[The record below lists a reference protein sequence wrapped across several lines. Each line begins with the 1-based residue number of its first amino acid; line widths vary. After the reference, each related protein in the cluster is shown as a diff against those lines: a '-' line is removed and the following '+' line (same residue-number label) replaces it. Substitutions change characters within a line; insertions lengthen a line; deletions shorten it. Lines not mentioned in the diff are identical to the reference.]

1 MVLCTLMQQ
10 QDNGVLLMTK
20 WQEVKL
26 GDICLIIDGDRG
38 KNYPRENE
46 FSRDGYCLFLNTKN
60 VPNIKFDFSECVFI
74 SKDKDA
80 LLRKGKLKFEDI
92 VVTTRG
98 TLANFAYYTRECIY
112 SNIRINSGMVI
123 LRNENQN
130 LYTPYLYHF
139 LMSKNFKQQVSSFAT
154 GSAQPQLPIKDM
166 KNILI
171 SLPPFEVQKEIAGVL
186 SALDDKIELNNK
198 INNNLE
204 QQAQALFK
212 SWFVDFEPFGG
223 VMPEDWKV
231 GKLGDFIEIKRGG
244 SPRPIQEYLAPSGL
258 NWLKISDAT
267 AETSPYILEIKEHIK
282 PEGLNKTVFLKK
294 GSLVLSNSATP
305 GIPKF
310 LDIDTCIHDGWLY
323 FPSSLF
329 SNEYLFLLFNHIRK
343 DLISLGNGSV
353 FTNLKTDILR
363 NFEAI
368 LPTKEVLQ
376 RFDSIVSSIF
386 ISIKHNREEIATLT
400 TLRDALLPKLMSG
413 EIDVSNVDISALTST
428 DKLSFKKD

>member
-1 MVLCTLMQQ
+1 
-10 QDNGVLLMTK
+10 MTK
-20 WQEVKL
+20 WQEVRL
-26 GDICLIIDGDRG
+26 GDVCKLQNGKKRPKEPGKYPVFGGNGILDYTNQFNSNVGVIVGRVGAYCGSVFLSKEKCWVSDNAILGINTSDTDIIYLYYLLKSLNLNAKHIGSGQPLITQDI
-38 KNYPRENE
+38 
-46 FSRDGYCLFLNTKN
+46 LN
-60 VPNIKFDFSECVFI
+60 NIKIF
-74 SKDKDA
+74 
-80 LLRKGKLKFEDI
+80 
-92 VVTTRG
+92 
-98 TLANFAYYTRECIY
+98 
-112 SNIRINSGMVI
+112 
-123 LRNENQN
+123 
-130 LYTPYLYHF
+130 
-139 LMSKNFKQQVSSFAT
+139 
-154 GSAQPQLPIKDM
+154 
-166 KNILI
+166 
-171 SLPPFEVQKEIAGVL
+171 LPPLDVQKKIAGVL
-186 SALDDKIELNNK
+186 GALDDKIELNNR

-223 VMPEDWKV
+223 TMPKDWKV

-244 SPRPIQEYLAPSGL
+244 SPRPIQEYLVPNGL

-323 FPSSLF
+323 FPNSLF

-353 FTNLKTDILR
+353 FTNLKTDILK

-368 LPTKEVLQ
+368 LPTKEVLR
-376 RFDSIVSSIF
+376 RFDSIISSIF
-386 ISIKHNREEIATLT
+386 ISIKYNREEIATLT
-400 TLRDALLPKLMSG
+400 TLRDMLLPKLMSG

-428 DKLSFKKD
+428 DKLSFT

>member
-1 MVLCTLMQQ
+1 M
-10 QDNGVLLMTK
+10 
-20 WQEVKL
+20 
-26 GDICLIIDGDRG
+26 
-38 KNYPRENE
+38 
-46 FSRDGYCLFLNTKN
+46 
-60 VPNIKFDFSECVFI
+60 
-74 SKDKDA
+74 
-80 LLRKGKLKFEDI
+80 
-92 VVTTRG
+92 
-98 TLANFAYYTRECIY
+98 
-112 SNIRINSGMVI
+112 
-123 LRNENQN
+123 
-130 LYTPYLYHF
+130 
-139 LMSKNFKQQVSSFAT
+139 
-154 GSAQPQLPIKDM
+154 
-166 KNILI
+166 
-171 SLPPFEVQKEIAGVL
+171 
-186 SALDDKIELNNK
+186 
-198 INNNLE
+198 
-204 QQAQALFK
+204 
-212 SWFVDFEPFGG
+212 DFEPFGG

-428 DKLSFKKD
+428 DKLSFTEE

>member
-1 MVLCTLMQQ
+1 MYEKRKTMNSWKSIKLSDVCYFSS
-10 QDNGVLLMTK
+10 DK
-20 WQEVKL
+20 IEVSNLSLENYVSTENILPNKSGICRAANL
-26 GDICLIIDGDRG
+26 PNTPLTVAFNFGDILL
-38 KNYPRENE
+38 
-46 FSRDGYCLFLNTKN
+46 S
-60 VPNIKFDFSECVFI
+60 NIRPYFKKI
-74 SKDKDA
+74 W
-80 LLRKGKLKFEDI
+80 
-92 VVTTRG
+92 
-98 TLANFAYYTRECIY
+98 LANFNGGCSNDVLVLKAKESIDTKFLYYILSDNKFFDYDTA
-112 SNIRINSGMVI
+112 NSKGTKMPRGDKAAI
-123 LRNENQN
+123 MNYE
-130 LYTPYLYHF
+130 F
-139 LMSKNFKQQVSSFAT
+139 
-154 GSAQPQLPIKDM
+154 
-166 KNILI
+166 
-171 SLPPFEVQKEIAGVL
+171 SLPPLDVQKKIAGVL
-186 SALDDKIELNNK
+186 GALDDKIELNNR

-223 VMPEDWKV
+223 TMPKDWKV

-244 SPRPIQEYLAPSGL
+244 SPRPIQEYLVPNGL

-323 FPSSLF
+323 FPNSLF

-353 FTNLKTDILR
+353 FTNLKTDILK

-368 LPTKEVLQ
+368 LPTKEVLR
-376 RFDSIVSSIF
+376 RFDSIISSIF
-386 ISIKHNREEIATLT
+386 ISIKYNREEIATLT
-400 TLRDALLPKLMSG
+400 TLRDMLLPKLMSG
-413 EIDVSNVDISALTST
+413 EIDVSNVDIN
-428 DKLSFKKD
+428 KFNIV

>member
-1 MVLCTLMQQ
+1 
-10 QDNGVLLMTK
+10 MTN
-20 WQEVKL
+20 WQEVRL
-26 GDICLIIDGDRG
+26 GDVCIQITDGTHNTVKDCENGDCYLLSCKNIKNGNIEIG
-38 KNYPRENE
+38 KNERKIDRHTLEELRKRTKTAKGDVLLSSVGTIGETAIIKLENPNYE
-46 FSRDGYCLFLNTKN
+46 FQRSVAIFKPNLNFITSEFLYYSLNSRKDILQHSAEGAVQQCLFITPLK
-60 VPNIKFDFSECVFI
+60 DFPI
-74 SKDKDA
+74 S
-80 LLRKGKLKFEDI
+80 
-92 VVTTRG
+92 
-98 TLANFAYYTRECIY
+98 
-112 SNIRINSGMVI
+112 M
-123 LRNENQN
+123 
-130 LYTPYLYHF
+130 P
-139 LMSKNFKQQVSSFAT
+139 
-154 GSAQPQLPIKDM
+154 PID
-166 KNILI
+166 
-171 SLPPFEVQKEIAGVL
+171 VQKKIAGVL
-186 SALDDKIELNNK
+186 GALDDKIELNNR

-223 VMPEDWKV
+223 KMPDDWKV

-244 SPRPIQEYLAPSGL
+244 SPRPIQEYLVPNGL

-323 FPSSLF
+323 FPNSLF

-353 FTNLKTDILR
+353 FTNLKTDILK

-368 LPTKEVLQ
+368 LPTKEVLR
-376 RFDSIVSSIF
+376 RFDSIISSIF
-386 ISIKHNREEIATLT
+386 ISIKYNREEIATLT
-400 TLRDALLPKLMSG
+400 TLRDMLLPKLMSG
-413 EIDVSNVDISALTST
+413 EIDVSNVDISALTSA
-428 DKLSFKKD
+428 DKLSFNKS

>member
-1 MVLCTLMQQ
+1 
-10 QDNGVLLMTK
+10 MTK
-20 WQEVKL
+20 WKELPL
-26 GDICLIIDGDRG
+26 GEIVTMIDYRG
-38 KNYPRENE
+38 KTPKKTSSGIPLITAKIVKNGRIYPPTE
-46 FSRDGYCLFLNTKN
+46 
-60 VPNIKFDFSECVFI
+60 FI
-74 SKDKDA
+74 SKEEYTERMTRGLPKVGDILITTEAPLGEIAELQDENVAIGQRLITMRANENKLHGKYLKYFLQSKDGQA
-80 LLRKGKLKFEDI
+80 KLSERESGTTVIGIKQAELRKVLI
-92 VVTTRG
+92 P
-98 TLANFAYYTRECIY
+98 L
-112 SNIRINSGMVI
+112 SPLNI
-123 LRNENQN
+123 
-130 LYTPYLYHF
+130 
-139 LMSKNFKQQVSSFAT
+139 
-154 GSAQPQLPIKDM
+154 
-166 KNILI
+166 
-171 SLPPFEVQKEIAGVL
+171 QKKIASVL

-223 VMPEDWKV
+223 KMPDDWKV

-244 SPRPIQEYLAPSGL
+244 SPRPIQEYLVPNGL

-267 AETSPYILEIKEHIK
+267 TETSPYILEIKEHIK

-323 FPSSLF
+323 FPNSLF

-353 FTNLKTDILR
+353 FTNLKTDILK

-368 LPTKEVLQ
+368 LPTKEVLR
-376 RFDSIVSSIF
+376 RFDSIISSIF
-386 ISIKHNREEIATLT
+386 ISIKYNREEIATLT
-400 TLRDALLPKLMSG
+400 TLRDMLLPKLMSG
-413 EIDVSNVDISALTST
+413 EIDVSNVDISELSSA
-428 DKLSFKKD
+428 DKLSFTKE

>member
-1 MVLCTLMQQ
+1 MTNRQQ
-10 QDNGVLLMTK
+10 
-20 WQEVKL
+20 VKL
-26 GDICLIIDGDRG
+26 GDICEITSSKRIFMADYVDSGIPFYRSKEIIEKQRGNNISTELFITEEKYEEIKQKFSVPQEGDILLTSVG
-38 KNYPRENE
+38 TLGIPYIVRENE
-46 FSRDGYCLFLNTKN
+46 KFYFKDGNLTW
-60 VPNIKFDFSECVFI
+60 IK
-74 SKDKDA
+74 K
-80 LLRKGKLKFEDI
+80 
-92 VVTTRG
+92 
-98 TLANFAYYTRECIY
+98 
-112 SNIRINSGMVI
+112 
-123 LRNENQN
+123 
-130 LYTPYLYHF
+130 
-139 LMSKNFKQQVSSFAT
+139 SKNF
-154 GSAQPQLPIKDM
+154 LPEYLYYY
-166 KNILI
+166 LI
-171 SLPPFEVQKEIAGVL
+171 SDEGKFKLENISIGTTQKAITIVGLKSLEIFLPPIDVQKKIAGVL
-186 SALDDKIELNNK
+186 GALDDKIELNNK

-223 VMPEDWKV
+223 KMPDDWKV

-244 SPRPIQEYLAPSGL
+244 SPRPIQEYLVPNGL

-323 FPSSLF
+323 FPNSLF

-353 FTNLKTDILR
+353 FTNLKTDILK

-368 LPTKEVLQ
+368 LPTKEVLR
-376 RFDSIVSSIF
+376 RFDSIISSIF
-386 ISIKHNREEIATLT
+386 ISIKYNREEIATLT
-400 TLRDALLPKLMSG
+400 TLRDMLLPKLMSG
-413 EIDVSNVDISALTST
+413 EIDVSNVDISALTSA
-428 DKLSFKKD
+428 DKLSFNEGE

>member
-1 MVLCTLMQQ
+1 
-10 QDNGVLLMTK
+10 
-20 WQEVKL
+20 
-26 GDICLIIDGDRG
+26 
-38 KNYPRENE
+38 
-46 FSRDGYCLFLNTKN
+46 
-60 VPNIKFDFSECVFI
+60 
-74 SKDKDA
+74 
-80 LLRKGKLKFEDI
+80 
-92 VVTTRG
+92 
-98 TLANFAYYTRECIY
+98 
-112 SNIRINSGMVI
+112 
-123 LRNENQN
+123 
-130 LYTPYLYHF
+130 
-139 LMSKNFKQQVSSFAT
+139 
-154 GSAQPQLPIKDM
+154 
-166 KNILI
+166 
-171 SLPPFEVQKEIAGVL
+171 
-186 SALDDKIELNNK
+186 
-198 INNNLE
+198 
-204 QQAQALFK
+204 
-212 SWFVDFEPFGG
+212 
-223 VMPEDWKV
+223 MPEDWKV

-244 SPRPIQEYLAPSGL
+244 SPRPIQEYLAPNGL

-363 NFEAI
+363 NFKAI
-368 LPTKEVLQ
+368 LPTKEVIQ

-386 ISIKHNREEIATLT
+386 ISIKRSREEIATLT
-400 TLRDALLPKLMSG
+400 NLRDALLPKLMSG

-428 DKLSFKKD
+428 DKLSFRCRSPPKNISYRFSCYFPLGSVFCGNLSHSSLLKISWLSVSILRMYSSKTAEVWCSSVPSSAAIKAS

>member
-1 MVLCTLMQQ
+1 
-10 QDNGVLLMTK
+10 MTN
-20 WQEVKL
+20 WREVKL
-26 GDICLIIDGDRG
+26 GELISIKHGYAFKGDDIITDDNGIVLVTPGNFAIGGGFQEEKCKFFKGQYPKDYVLKENDLIVTMTDLSKECDTLGYSALVPSGSRIYLHNQRIGLVEF
-38 KNYPRENE
+38 KNNLV
-46 FSRDGYCLFLNTKN
+46 DKLFLYWFMRTK
-60 VPNIKFDFSECVFI
+60 K
-74 SKDKDA
+74 
-80 LLRKGKLKFEDI
+80 
-92 VVTTRG
+92 
-98 TLANFAYYTRECIY
+98 Y
-112 SNIRINSGMVI
+112 
-123 LRNENQN
+123 Q
-130 LYTPYLYHF
+130 HF
-139 LMSKNFKQQVSSFAT
+139 VVSSCSGSVIKHTSPGRICDAT
-154 GSAQPQLPIKDM
+154 
-166 KNILI
+166 I
-171 SLPPFEVQKEIAGVL
+171 SLPPLDVQKKIAGVL
-186 SALDDKIELNNK
+186 GALDDKIELNNR

-223 VMPEDWKV
+223 TMPKDWKN

-244 SPRPIQEYLAPSGL
+244 SPRPIQEYLVPNGL

-323 FPSSLF
+323 FPNSLF

-353 FTNLKTDILR
+353 FTNLKTDILK

-368 LPTKEVLQ
+368 LPTKEVLR
-376 RFDSIVSSIF
+376 RFDSIISSIF
-386 ISIKHNREEIATLT
+386 ISIKYNREEIATLT
-400 TLRDALLPKLMSG
+400 TLRDMLLPKLMSG
-413 EIDVSNVDISALTST
+413 EIDVSNVDISELPST
-428 DKLSFKKD
+428 NKSSFSEN

>member
-1 MVLCTLMQQ
+1 MERKGTS
-10 QDNGVLLMTK
+10 MTK
-20 WQEVKL
+20 WREVKL
-26 GDICLIIDGDRG
+26 GDICEITSSKRIFMADYVDSGIPFYRSKEIIEKQRGNNISTELFITEEKYEEIKQKFSVPQEGDILLTSVG
-38 KNYPRENE
+38 TLGIPYIVRENE
-46 FSRDGYCLFLNTKN
+46 KFYFKDGNLTW
-60 VPNIKFDFSECVFI
+60 IK
-74 SKDKDA
+74 K
-80 LLRKGKLKFEDI
+80 
-92 VVTTRG
+92 
-98 TLANFAYYTRECIY
+98 
-112 SNIRINSGMVI
+112 
-123 LRNENQN
+123 
-130 LYTPYLYHF
+130 
-139 LMSKNFKQQVSSFAT
+139 SKNF
-154 GSAQPQLPIKDM
+154 LPEYLYYYLISDEGKF
-166 KNILI
+166 KLENISIGTTQKAITIVGLKSLEI
-171 SLPPFEVQKEIAGVL
+171 SLPPLDVQKKIVGVL
-186 SALDDKIELNNK
+186 GALDDKIELNNK

-223 VMPEDWKV
+223 TMPKDWKV

-244 SPRPIQEYLAPSGL
+244 SPRPIQEYLVPNGL

-323 FPSSLF
+323 FPNSLF

-353 FTNLKTDILR
+353 FTNLKTDILK

-368 LPTKEVLQ
+368 LPTKEVLR
-376 RFDSIVSSIF
+376 RFDSIISSIF
-386 ISIKHNREEIATLT
+386 ISIKYNREEIATLT

-413 EIDVSNVDISALTST
+413 EIDVSKVDINE
-428 DKLSFKKD
+428 

>member
-1 MVLCTLMQQ
+1 
-10 QDNGVLLMTK
+10 MTN
-20 WQEVKL
+20 WREVKL
-26 GDICLIIDGDRG
+26 GELISIKHGYAFKGNDITTEDNGIVLVTPGNFAIGGGFQEEKCKFFKGQYPKDYVLKENDLIVTMTDLSKECDTLGYSALVPSGSRIYLHNQRIGLVEF
-38 KNYPRENE
+38 KNNLV
-46 FSRDGYCLFLNTKN
+46 DKLFLYWFMRTK
-60 VPNIKFDFSECVFI
+60 K
-74 SKDKDA
+74 
-80 LLRKGKLKFEDI
+80 
-92 VVTTRG
+92 
-98 TLANFAYYTRECIY
+98 Y
-112 SNIRINSGMVI
+112 
-123 LRNENQN
+123 Q
-130 LYTPYLYHF
+130 HF
-139 LMSKNFKQQVSSFAT
+139 VVSSCSGSVIKHTSPGRICDAT
-154 GSAQPQLPIKDM
+154 
-166 KNILI
+166 I
-171 SLPPFEVQKEIAGVL
+171 SLPPLDIQKKIAGVL
-186 SALDDKIELNNK
+186 GALDDKIELNNK

-223 VMPEDWKV
+223 KMPDDWKV

-244 SPRPIQEYLAPSGL
+244 SPRPIQEYLVPNGL

-323 FPSSLF
+323 FPNSLF

-353 FTNLKTDILR
+353 FTNLKTDILK

-368 LPTKEVLQ
+368 LPTKEVLR
-376 RFDSIVSSIF
+376 RFDSIISSIF
-386 ISIKHNREEIATLT
+386 ISIKYNREEIATLT
-400 TLRDALLPKLMSG
+400 TLRDMLLPKLMSG
-413 EIDVSNVDISALTST
+413 EIDVSNVDISALTSA
-428 DKLSFKKD
+428 DKLSFNKS

>member
-1 MVLCTLMQQ
+1 
-10 QDNGVLLMTK
+10 MTN

-26 GDICLIIDGDRG
+26 GEICTIIDGDRG
-38 KNYPRENE
+38 KNYPKSNE
-46 FSRDGYCLFLNTKN
+46 LQPQGYCLFLNTKN
-60 VPNIKFDFSECVFI
+60 VPDNKFNFSECTFI
-74 SKDKDA
+74 SKDKDE
-80 LLRKGKLKFEDI
+80 LLGKGKLNYGDI

-98 TLANFAYYTRECIY
+98 TLANFAYYSKKCIY
-112 SNIRINSGMVI
+112 NKIRINSGMVI
-123 LRNENQN
+123 LRNENKD
-130 LYTPYLYHF
+130 LCTHYLYHF
-139 LMSKNFKQQVSSFAT
+139 LISNNFKQQVQSLAT

-166 KNILI
+166 KNII
-171 SLPPFEVQKEIAGVL
+171 MNLPPLDVQKKIAGVL
-186 SALDDKIELNNK
+186 GALDDKIELNNK

-223 VMPEDWKV
+223 TMPKDWKN

-244 SPRPIQEYLAPSGL
+244 SPRPIQEYLVPNGL

-323 FPSSLF
+323 FPNSLF

-353 FTNLKTDILR
+353 FTNLKTDILK

-368 LPTKEVLQ
+368 LPTKEVLR
-376 RFDSIVSSIF
+376 RFDSIISSIF
-386 ISIKHNREEIATLT
+386 ISIKYNREEIATLT

-413 EIDVSNVDISALTST
+413 EIDVSKVDINE
-428 DKLSFKKD
+428 

>member
-1 MVLCTLMQQ
+1 MTNWQQ
-10 QDNGVLLMTK
+10 
-20 WQEVKL
+20 VKL
-26 GDICLIIDGDRG
+26 GEICTIIDGDRG
-38 KNYPRENE
+38 KNYPKSNE
-46 FSRDGYCLFLNTKN
+46 LQPQGYCLFLNTKN
-60 VPNIKFDFSECVFI
+60 VPDNKFNFSECTFI
-74 SKDKDA
+74 SKDKDE
-80 LLRKGKLKFEDI
+80 LLGKGKLNYGDI

-98 TLANFAYYTRECIY
+98 TLANFAYYTKKCIY
-112 SNIRINSGMVI
+112 NKIRINSGMVI
-123 LRNENQN
+123 LRNENKD
-130 LYTPYLYHF
+130 LCTHYLYHF
-139 LMSKNFKQQVSSFAT
+139 LISNNFKQQVQSLAT

-166 KNILI
+166 KNII
-171 SLPPFEVQKEIAGVL
+171 MNLPPLDVQKKIAGVL
-186 SALDDKIELNNK
+186 GALDDKIELNNK

-204 QQAQALFK
+204 QQAQSLFK

-223 VMPEDWKV
+223 TMPKDWKN

-244 SPRPIQEYLAPSGL
+244 SPRPIQEYLVPNGL

-323 FPSSLF
+323 FPNSLF

-353 FTNLKTDILR
+353 FTNLKTDILK

-368 LPTKEVLQ
+368 LPTKEVLR
-376 RFDSIVSSIF
+376 RFDSIISSIF
-386 ISIKHNREEIATLT
+386 ISIKYNREEIATLT
-400 TLRDALLPKLMSG
+400 TLRDMLLPKLMSG
-413 EIDVSNVDISALTST
+413 EIDVSNVDISALTSA
-428 DKLSFKKD
+428 DKLSFNKD

>member
-1 MVLCTLMQQ
+1 
-10 QDNGVLLMTK
+10 MTK
-20 WQEVKL
+20 WQEVRL
-26 GDICLIIDGDRG
+26 GDVCDVKGGKRLPKGVNLVTIKNTHPYIRVRDLDQGKRLQLNQNYEYVDDETQKIISHYIVSEDDVLISIVGTIGLIGIVGNSLNNANLTENCVKLINLRG
-38 KNYPRENE
+38 
-46 FSRDGYCLFLNTKN
+46 
-60 VPNIKFDFSECVFI
+60 I
-74 SKDKDA
+74 DKDF
-80 LLRKGKLKFEDI
+80 L
-92 VVTTRG
+92 
-98 TLANFAYYTRECIY
+98 YYFLI
-112 SNIRINSGMVI
+112 SNSGQDAI
-123 LRNENQN
+123 
-130 LYTPYLYHF
+130 
-139 LMSKNFKQQVSSFAT
+139 KQGTVGAVQAK
-154 GSAQPQLPIKDM
+154 LPIK
-166 KNILI
+166 NIQTIQIL
-171 SLPPFEVQKEIAGVL
+171 LPPLDVQKKIAGVL
-186 SALDDKIELNNK
+186 GALDDKIELNNK

-223 VMPEDWKV
+223 TMPKDWKN

-244 SPRPIQEYLAPSGL
+244 SPRPIQEYLVPNGL

-323 FPSSLF
+323 FPNSLF

-353 FTNLKTDILR
+353 FTNLKTDILK

-368 LPTKEVLQ
+368 LPTKEVLR
-376 RFDSIVSSIF
+376 RFDSIISSIF
-386 ISIKHNREEIATLT
+386 VSIKYNREEIATLT
-400 TLRDALLPKLMSG
+400 TLRDMLLPKLMSG
-413 EIDVSNVDISALTST
+413 EIDVSKVDINELNAADML
-428 DKLSFKKD
+428 L

>member
-1 MVLCTLMQQ
+1 
-10 QDNGVLLMTK
+10 MTK
-20 WQEVKL
+20 WQEVRL
-26 GDICLIIDGDRG
+26 GDVCKFQNGKKRPKEPGKYPVFGGNGILDYTNQFNSNVGVIVGRVGAYCGSVFLSKEKCWVSDNAILGINTSDTDIIYLYYLLKSLNLNAKHIGSGQPLITQDI
-38 KNYPRENE
+38 
-46 FSRDGYCLFLNTKN
+46 LN
-60 VPNIKFDFSECVFI
+60 NIKI
-74 SKDKDA
+74 
-80 LLRKGKLKFEDI
+80 
-92 VVTTRG
+92 
-98 TLANFAYYTRECIY
+98 
-112 SNIRINSGMVI
+112 
-123 LRNENQN
+123 
-130 LYTPYLYHF
+130 P
-139 LMSKNFKQQVSSFAT
+139 
-154 GSAQPQLPIKDM
+154 
-166 KNILI
+166 
-171 SLPPFEVQKEIAGVL
+171 LPPLDIQKKIAGVL
-186 SALDDKIELNNK
+186 GALDDKIELNNK

-223 VMPEDWKV
+223 KMPDDWKV

-244 SPRPIQEYLAPSGL
+244 SPRPIQEYLVPNGL

-323 FPSSLF
+323 FPNSLF

-353 FTNLKTDILR
+353 FTNLKTDILK

-368 LPTKEVLQ
+368 LPAKEVLR
-376 RFDSIVSSIF
+376 RFDSIISSIF
-386 ISIKHNREEIATLT
+386 ISIKYNREEIATLT
-400 TLRDALLPKLMSG
+400 TLRDMLLPKLMNG
-413 EIDVSNVDISALTST
+413 EIDVSKVDISALTST
-428 DKLSFKKD
+428 DKLSFTGV

>member
-1 MVLCTLMQQ
+1 
-10 QDNGVLLMTK
+10 MTK
-20 WQEVKL
+20 WQEVRL
-26 GDICLIIDGDRG
+26 GDVCKFQNGKKRPKEPGKYPVFGGNGILDYTNQFNSNVGVIVGRVGAYCGSVFLSKEKCWVSDNAILGINTSDTDIIYLYYLLKSLNLNAKHIGSGQPLITQDI
-38 KNYPRENE
+38 
-46 FSRDGYCLFLNTKN
+46 LN
-60 VPNIKFDFSECVFI
+60 NIKIF
-74 SKDKDA
+74 
-80 LLRKGKLKFEDI
+80 LP
-92 VVTTRG
+92 
-98 TLANFAYYTRECIY
+98 TL
-112 SNIRINSGMVI
+112 
-123 LRNENQN
+123 
-130 LYTPYLYHF
+130 
-139 LMSKNFKQQVSSFAT
+139 
-154 GSAQPQLPIKDM
+154 D
-166 KNILI
+166 
-171 SLPPFEVQKEIAGVL
+171 VQKKIAGVL
-186 SALDDKIELNNK
+186 GALDDKIELNNK

-223 VMPEDWKV
+223 KMPDDWKV

-244 SPRPIQEYLAPSGL
+244 SPRPIQEYLVPNGL

-323 FPSSLF
+323 FPNSLF

-353 FTNLKTDILR
+353 FTNLKTDILK

-368 LPTKEVLQ
+368 LPAKEVLR
-376 RFDSIVSSIF
+376 RFDSIISSIF
-386 ISIKHNREEIATLT
+386 ISIKYNREEIATLT
-400 TLRDALLPKLMSG
+400 TLRDMLLPKLMNG
-413 EIDVSNVDISALTST
+413 EIDVSKVDISALTST
-428 DKLSFKKD
+428 DKLSFTGV